1 MNTSRLQRFLSRA
14 ALALAMSAT
23 TIAHAAAPMVELFKN
38 PYCGCCTKW
47 AEHMRAAGF
56 AIRITEVADTAS
68 VRQQSRI
75 PDKAASCHTSK
86 VGGYVLEGHVP
97 PADVQRLLREK
108 PKALGLV
115 VPGMPAASPGM
126 DMADGGPYEVLLL
139 KADGT
144 TTVFS
149 RHSGK

>member
-1 MNTSRLQRFLSRA
+1 MKTPTLRRLLSRA
-14 ALALAMSAT
+14 ALVLAMSA
-23 TIAHAAAPMVELFKN
+23 AAAAQAATVVELFKN

-56 AIRITEVADTAS
+56 AVKTTEVADVAP
-68 VRQQSRI
+68 VRKQLGI

-97 PADVQRLLREK
+97 PADVQRLLKEK

-115 VPGMPAASPGM
+115 VPGMPQASPGM

-144 TTVFS
+144 STVFA
-149 RHSGK
+149 RHGGKQ